1 MPDLKELACKSLSL
15 ATTYAEDGAIMSAIE
30 YATEGLTL
38 LFKERDRRMSIGLLP
53 NPLKDTKGRTIPAS
67 RKMVTGP
74 GPTFAKPRPH
84 SAATRRKMAAAA
96 KRRKR

>member
-1 MPDLKELACKSLSL
+1 MSALTRAAKALSL
-15 ATTYAEDGAIMSAIE
+15 AQTYAEDGAVVSAIE
-30 YATEGLTL
+30 YGTEAMAL
-38 LFKERDRRMSIGLLP
+38 LFAERDRRMKIGLIP
-53 NPLKDTKGRTIPAS
+53 AFPGASTAPAS

-96 KRRKR
+96 KARNK